1 MGVPNNI
8 QQIGYTSNFLS
19 NVNVMFYVS
28 IGVTLVMIVVETV
41 DRKFALNCKTI
52 IKILR

>member
-1 MGVPNNI
+1 MNI

-19 NVNVMFYVS
+19 NVNVMFYLL
-28 IGVTLVMIVVETV
+28 IGVTLVMVVVEIIG
-41 DRKFALNCKTI
+41 RKFVSSCKNI